1 MKSDDEKQKIGK
13 ALKILK
19 QYKRLTKKYQVELSS
34 QRQKELDD
42 MIEAG
47 SIKSSNLP
55 AKLSREFP
63 AEYKYLTLRELEK
76 LFRQL

>member
-47 SIKSSNLP
+47 SIK
-55 AKLSREFP
+55 FP